1 MLMTFWIKRG
11 SKIFSLDKEQIIA
24 NTELAAQLF
33 SGFWYTHTKLLC
45 CSILPISAWILESAL
60 RVSGL
65 AGFHSISPAGHLL
78 AWGRGEQEREVI
90 NGRKMAAVCSI
101 NPKAFRVE
109 HGCLSSSE
117 EWVRLHP
124 IQH

>member
-1 MLMTFWIKRG
+1 MKPSVNDFLDQKWIKD
-11 SKIFSLDKEQIIA
+11 FFLDKEQIIA

-33 SGFWYTHTKLLC
+33 SGLGYTHSKLLC

-78 AWGRGEQEREVI
+78 AWGRGEQERTAPRWLTGE
-90 NGRKMAAVCSI
+90 KWLQLAA
-101 NPKAFRVE
+101 
-109 HGCLSSSE
+109 
-117 EWVRLHP
+117 
-124 IQH
+124 